1 LCECNLIAKLFEQP
15 PIEFA
20 KNITHEKKNGRKRK
34 GLCEVLFNFFLGFA
48 DKKIIYGHC
57 FRQLKLIDKLNS
69 AIESYFNMANE

>member
-20 KNITHEKKNGRKRK
+20 KNITHEKKMAVKEK
-34 GLCEVLFNFFLGFA
+34 VSVKFCLIFFLGFA

-69 AIESYFNMANE
+69 AIESYFNIANE